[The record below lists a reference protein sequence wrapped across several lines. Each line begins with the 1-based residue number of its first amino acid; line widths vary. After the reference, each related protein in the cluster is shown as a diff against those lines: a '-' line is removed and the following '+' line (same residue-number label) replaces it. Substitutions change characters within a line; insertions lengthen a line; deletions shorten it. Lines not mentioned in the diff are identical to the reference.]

1 MSSNY
6 THLLTP
12 GYIGTMKVKNRIVMP
27 PMVRNFATTDG
38 VITQSLIDHYTE
50 RAKGGAGLIIVEAS
64 YVQPSGRVWH
74 QGIGI
79 DDDRHIPGLGV
90 LTDAVKQW
98 GSRIEIQLVHGG
110 RQSTTAV
117 SKLPVVAPSAVPC
130 PVTGSFPRELST
142 QEVAD
147 VIEAFAQAARRAKI
161 AGFDGVELHGAHG
174 YLMSQFFSAHVN
186 RRGDKYGGDLKGRA
200 TIAVETIRR
209 IRQLVG
215 DDYPI
220 TIRINGRDNVP
231 NGQRMEDAIA
241 LARILEAVGIAAL
254 HVSVGMAEANL
265 DPRNVA
271 TAATMLSP
279 HGHLIDFAAQVKN
292 AVKIP
297 VIAVGGI
304 TPEMGE
310 KALSE
315 GKADFIAFGRQF
327 LADPDFPNKLD
338 RSERESI
345 RPCIRCNEMCL
356 GRILVGIRCTV
367 NPEVGYE
374 GRKLQPAA
382 KLKKVVVIGGGP
394 GGMEAA
400 RIAALRGHSVMLY
413 EKNSQ
418 LGGHLIE
425 GSVPKFKEDIGN
437 YKDWLV
443 RQMDQVGVK
452 VVLGMEVTPAMF
464 AEVKPE
470 AVVIATGSTS
480 FRPDIPGVDK
490 PIVSTAIDVLL
501 GKAASGNHP
510 IVAGGGA
517 VGSELAL
524 YLAEE
529 GKEVTLVEM
538 LPQIANDVPPIR
550 NALLAQLGD
559 AGVKILTST
568 KIAAITDDGVTAISA
583 DKNLVNISGDKIILA
598 MGLVSDLKLYKAVH
612 EKVAEV
618 YAIGDSVEPRR
629 MGEAIHEGYRVGSVV

>member
-1 MSSNY
+1 MRSKY
-6 THLLTP
+6 GHLLSP
-12 GYIGTMKVKNRIVMP
+12 GNIGTMKVKNRIVMS

-38 VITQSLIDHYTE
+38 AITQSLIDHYAA

-64 YVQPSGRVWH
+64 YVHPSGRVWH

-79 DDDRHIPGLGV
+79 DDDRHIPGLGA
-90 LTDAVKQW
+90 LTDALKHW
-98 GSRIEIQLVHGG
+98 GSKVEIQLVHGG

-147 VIEAFAQAARRAKI
+147 LIEAFAQAARRAKI

-186 RRGDKYGGDLKGRA
+186 RRGDKYGGDIKGRA
-200 TIAVETIRR
+200 TIAVETIQR

-215 DDYPI
+215 DSYPV

-231 NGQRMEDAIA
+231 NGQTIEDAVA
-241 LARILEAVGIAAL
+241 LAEILEAAGFAAI
-254 HVSVGMAEANL
+254 HVTVGMAEANL

-279 HGHLIDFAAQVKN
+279 HGHLIEFAAQVKK
-292 AVKIP
+292 AVEIP

-338 RSERESI
+338 RGARGNI
-345 RPCIRCNEMCL
+345 RPCIRCNEMCM
-356 GRILVGIRCTV
+356 GRLLVGVRCTV

-374 GRKLQPAA
+374 GEKLQPAA
-382 KLKKVVVIGGGP
+382 KAKKVVVIGGGP
-394 GGMEAA
+394 AGMEAA
-400 RIAALRGHSVMLY
+400 RIAALRGHTVTLY
-413 EKNSQ
+413 EKNSR

-425 GSVPKFKEDIGN
+425 ASVPKFKEDIES

-443 RQMDQVGVK
+443 RQMDKVGVK
-452 VVLGMEVTPAMF
+452 VVLGMEITPAML
-464 AEVKPE
+464 AEFKPD
-470 AVVIATGSTS
+470 AVVMATGSTS
-480 FRPDIPGVDK
+480 FRPNIPGVDK
-490 PIVSTAIDVLL
+490 PVVSSAIDVLL

-510 IVAGGGA
+510 IIAGAGA

-524 YLAEE
+524 YLAQQ
-529 GKEVTLVEM
+529 GKDVILVEM
-538 LPQIANDVPPIR
+538 LPQIASDVVPIR
-550 NALLAQLGD
+550 NALIAQLGD
-559 AGVKILTST
+559 AKVKILTNT
-568 KIAAITDDGVTAISA
+568 KIGAITDNGVTAISA
-583 DKNLVNISGDKIILA
+583 DKSLVNITGDKVILA
-598 MGLVSDLKLYKAVH
+598 MGLVSDMNLYKAVH

-618 YAIGDSVEPRR
+618 YVIGDSVEPRR
-629 MGEAIHEGYRVGSVV
+629 MGEAIHEGYRVGSVI

>member
-1 MSSNY
+1 MSSNFA
-6 THLLTP
+6 HLLSP
-12 GYIGTMKVKNRIVMP
+12 GNIGTMKLKNRIVMS

-38 VITQSLIDHYTE
+38 VITQSLIDHYAA

-79 DDDRHIPGLGV
+79 DDDRHIPGLGA
-90 LTDAVKQW
+90 LTDAVKHW
-98 GSRIEIQLVHGG
+98 GTKVEIQLVHGG

-147 VIEAFAQAARRAKI
+147 LIEAFAQAARRAKI

-200 TIAVETIRR
+200 AIAIETIQR

-215 DDYPI
+215 DSFPV

-231 NGQRMEDAIA
+231 NGQTIEDAVA
-241 LARILEAVGIAAL
+241 LAEMLEAAGAAAI
-254 HVSVGMAEANL
+254 HVSVGMGEANL
-265 DPRNVA
+265 DPRNVP
-271 TAATMLSP
+271 TAATVFSP
-279 HGHLIDFAAQVKN
+279 HGHLIHFAAQVKK

-304 TPEMGE
+304 TPEIGE
-310 KALSE
+310 EVLRE

-338 RSERESI
+338 RGEPENI
-345 RPCIRCNEMCL
+345 RPCIRCNEMCM

-374 GRKLQPAA
+374 GENLRPAA
-382 KLKKVVVIGGGP
+382 KPKRVAVIGGGP

-400 RIAALRGHSVMLY
+400 RIAALRGHTITLY
-413 EKNSQ
+413 EKSNQ

-425 GSVPKFKEDIGN
+425 ASVPKFKEDIAN
-437 YKDWLV
+437 YKGWLI
-443 RQMDQVGVK
+443 RQMGKVGVK
-452 VVLGMEVTPAMF
+452 VILGKEITSGAI
-464 AEVKPE
+464 AEIKPDT
-470 AVVIATGSTS
+470 VVMATGSTA
-480 FRPDIPGVDK
+480 FRPNIPGVEK
-490 PIVSTAIDVLL
+490 PFVTPAIDILL

-510 IVAGGGA
+510 IVVGGGA

-524 YLAEE
+524 YLGQQ
-529 GKEVTLVEM
+529 GKDVTLVEM
-538 LPQIANDVPPIR
+538 LPQIATDVVPLR
-550 NALLAQLGD
+550 NALIAQLGD
-559 AGVKILTST
+559 AKVKILANT
-568 KIAAITDDGVTAISA
+568 KVIAITDEGITAVSA
-583 DKNLVNISGDKIILA
+583 DKNLVTIRGDKIILA
-598 MGLVSDLKLYKAVH
+598 MGLVSDVNLYKAVH

-618 YAIGDSVEPRR
+618 YVIGDSVEPRR
-629 MGEAIHEGYRVGSVV
+629 MGEAIHEGYRAGSAI

>member
-6 THLLTP
+6 AHLLSP
-12 GYIGTMKVKNRIVMP
+12 GNIGTMKVKNRIVMP
-27 PMVRNFATTDG
+27 PMVRNFAATDG
-38 VITQSLIDHYTE
+38 TITPAVIDHYAA

-79 DDDRHIPGLGV
+79 DDDRDIPGLGA
-90 LTDAVKQW
+90 LTDAVRQW
-98 GSRIEIQLVHGG
+98 GTKIEIQLVHGG
-110 RQSTTAV
+110 RQSTTPV

-147 VIEAFAQAARRAKI
+147 LVEAFAQAARRAKV

-174 YLMSQFFSAHVN
+174 YIMSQFFSAHVN

-200 TIAVETIRR
+200 TIAIETIQRA
-209 IRQLVG
+209 RQLVG
-215 DDYPI
+215 DSYPI
-220 TIRINGRDNVP
+220 TMRINGRDNVP
-231 NGQRMEDAIA
+231 DGQTIEDAVA
-241 LARILEAVGIAAL
+241 LARILEAAGVNAL
-254 HVSVGMAEANL
+254 HVTVGMGEANL

-279 HGHLIDFAAQVKN
+279 RGHLLDFAAEIKN

-297 VIAVGGI
+297 VIAVGSI

-310 KALSE
+310 KVLSE

-338 RSERESI
+338 RGERENI
-345 RPCIRCNEMCL
+345 RPCIRCNEMCM

-374 GRKLQPAA
+374 GEKLQPAA
-382 KLKKVVVIGGGP
+382 KAKKVLVVGGGP

-400 RIAALRGHSVMLY
+400 RIAALRGHDVTLY

-425 GSVPKFKEDIGN
+425 ASVPKFKEDIGN

-443 RQMDQVGVK
+443 RQMDKTGVK
-452 VVLGMEVTPAMF
+452 VVLGKAVSAATLNQ
-464 AEVKPE
+464 VKPD
-470 AVVIATGSTS
+470 AVVVATGSTS
-480 FRPDIPGVDK
+480 FRPNIPGIDK
-490 PIVSTAIDVLL
+490 PIVAPAIDVLL
-501 GKAASGNHP
+501 GKAAPGSHP

-524 YLAEE
+524 YLAQQ
-529 GKEVTLVEM
+529 GKDVTLVEM
-538 LPQIANDVPPIR
+538 LPQVAADVAPVR
-550 NALLAQLGD
+550 NALITQLAD
-559 AGVKILTST
+559 ARVKILTNT
-568 KIAAITDDGVTAISA
+568 RIAAINDNGVTAISA
-583 DKNLVNISGDKIILA
+583 DRNLVDIAGDKVILA
-598 MGLVSDLKLYKAVH
+598 MGLVSDNRLYKTIH
-612 EKVAEV
+612 DKIAEV
-618 YAIGDSVEPRR
+618 YVVGDSVEPRR
-629 MGEAIHEGYRVGSVV
+629 MGEAIHEGYRVGSVI

>member
-1 MSSNY
+1 MRSKY
-6 THLLTP
+6 GHLLSP
-12 GYIGTMKVKNRIVMP
+12 GNIGTMKVKNRIVMS

-38 VITQSLIDHYTE
+38 AITQSLIDHYAA

-64 YVQPSGRVWH
+64 YVHPSGRVWH

-79 DDDRHIPGLGV
+79 DDDRHIPGLGA
-90 LTDAVKQW
+90 LTDALKHW
-98 GSRIEIQLVHGG
+98 GSKVEIQLVHGG

-147 VIEAFAQAARRAKI
+147 LIEAFAQAARRAKI

-186 RRGDKYGGDLKGRA
+186 RRGDKYGGDIKGRA
-200 TIAVETIRR
+200 TITVETIHR

-215 DDYPI
+215 DSYPV

-231 NGQRMEDAIA
+231 NGQTIEDAVA
-241 LARILEAVGIAAL
+241 LAKILEAAGFAAI
-254 HVSVGMAEANL
+254 HVTVGMGEANL

-304 TPEMGE
+304 TPDLAE
-310 KALSE
+310 KVLSE

-338 RSERESI
+338 RGEHENI
-345 RPCIRCNEMCL
+345 RPCIRCNEMCM
-356 GRILVGIRCTV
+356 GRLLVGIRCTV

-374 GRKLQPAA
+374 GEILQPAA
-382 KLKKVVVIGGGP
+382 NPKKVVVIGGGP
-394 GGMEAA
+394 AGMEAA
-400 RIAALRGHSVMLY
+400 RIAALRGHNVTLY

-425 GSVPKFKEDIGN
+425 ASVPKFKEDIGN
-437 YKDWLV
+437 YTDWLV
-443 RQMDQVGVK
+443 RQMDKVGVK
-452 VVLGMEVTPAMF
+452 VVLGVEITPAMLP
-464 AEVKPE
+464 EIKPD
-470 AVVIATGSTS
+470 AVVMATGSTS
-480 FRPDIPGVDK
+480 FRPNIPGVDK
-490 PIVSTAIDVLL
+490 PVVSPAIDILL

-524 YLAEE
+524 YLAQQ
-529 GKEVTLVEM
+529 GKDVTLIEM
-538 LPQIANDVPPIR
+538 LPQIASDVVPIR
-550 NALLAQLGD
+550 NALIAQLAD
-559 AGVKILTST
+559 AKVKILTNT
-568 KIAAITDDGVTAISA
+568 KIATIADNGVTAISA
-583 DKNLVNISGDKIILA
+583 EKSLVNITGDKIILA
-598 MGLVSDLKLYKAVH
+598 MGLVSDMKLYKAVH
-612 EKVAEV
+612 ERGAEV
-618 YAIGDSVEPRR
+618 YVIGDSVEPRR
-629 MGEAIHEGYRVGSVV
+629 MGEAIHEGYRVGSVI

>member
-6 THLLTP
+6 AHLLSP
-12 GYIGTMKVKNRIVMP
+12 GNIGTMKLKNRIVMS

-38 VITQSLIDHYTE
+38 VITQSLMDHYAA

-64 YVQPSGRVWH
+64 YVHPSGRVWH

-79 DDDRHIPGLGV
+79 DDDRDIPGLGA

-98 GSRIEIQLVHGG
+98 GSKIEIQLVHGG

-147 VIEAFAQAARRAKI
+147 LIESFAQAARRAKI
-161 AGFDGVELHGAHG
+161 AGFDGIELHGAHG
-174 YLMSQFFSAHVN
+174 YLLSQFFSAHVN
-186 RRGDKYGGDLKGRA
+186 RRDDKYGGDLKGRA
-200 TIAVETIRR
+200 TIAIETIQR

-215 DDYPI
+215 ESYPI

-231 NGQRMEDAIA
+231 NGQTIEDAVA
-241 LARILEAVGIAAL
+241 LAKILEAAGVAAL
-254 HVSVGMAEANL
+254 HVSVGMGEANL
-265 DPRNVA
+265 DPRNVG

-279 HGHLIDFAAQVKN
+279 RGHLIDFAAQIKKT
-292 AVKIP
+292 VKIP
-297 VIAVGGI
+297 VIAVGSI

-310 KALSE
+310 KVLTE

-338 RSERESI
+338 RGERENI
-345 RPCIRCNEMCL
+345 RPCIRCNEMCM
-356 GRILVGIRCTV
+356 GRILVGVRCTV

-374 GRKLQPAA
+374 GENLQPAA
-382 KLKKVVVIGGGP
+382 KPKKVVVIGGGAA
-394 GGMEAA
+394 GMEAA
-400 RIAALRGHSVMLY
+400 RIAALRGHNVTLY

-425 GSVPKFKEDIGN
+425 ASVPKFKEDIGN

-443 RQMDQVGVK
+443 RQMDKVGVK
-452 VVLGMEVTPAMF
+452 VVLGMEIAPATLSE
-464 AEVKPE
+464 AKPD

-480 FRPDIPGVDK
+480 FRPNIPGVDK
-490 PIVSTAIDVLL
+490 PIVSLAIDVLL
-501 GKAASGNHP
+501 GRATSGNHP

-524 YLAEE
+524 YLAQQ
-529 GKEVTLVEM
+529 GKDVTLVEM
-538 LPQIANDVPPIR
+538 LPLISSDVVPIR
-550 NALLAQLGD
+550 NALITQLVD
-559 AGVKILTST
+559 AGVKILTNT
-568 KIAAITDDGVTAISA
+568 KIAAITDNGVTVISA
-583 DKNLVNISGDKIILA
+583 DKDLVNISGDKIILA
-598 MGLVSDLKLYKAVH
+598 MGLVSDIKLYKAVH

-618 YAIGDSVEPRR
+618 QVIGDSVEPRR
-629 MGEAIHEGYRVGSVV
+629 MGEAIHEGYRVGSVI